1 MSLIIVNK
9 KWCKK
14 CRICIDLC
22 PNNALISDEEG
33 YPRVIDENLCTKC
46 KLCELRCPDFAI
58 ELKEEAKV

>member
-9 KWCKK
+9 EWCKK

-33 YPRVIDENLCTKC
+33 YP
-46 KLCELRCPDFAI
+46 KLMRSYALDVNYASLDVLI
-58 ELKEEAKV
+58 LQLK

>member
-9 KWCKK
+9 EWCKK

-22 PNNALISDEEG
+22 PNNALISNEEG
-33 YPRVIDENLCTKC
+33 YPRLIDENLCTKC

-58 ELKEEAKV
+58 EVKEEVNV